1 MRPCNLFLGHF
12 YNSYNP
18 YGGVWVPVTC
28 SSNHFLTGARRDRLV
43 NRFLAAPS
51 AVTRR
56 CPPHRARPTRVMTSS
71 CTRTERAHLMS
82 SSHLG
87 LLLTTELAALY
98 MFWDHQWVYGPP
110 PRPRVRRERP
120 PPGPPPI
127 AAPGPVE
134 AGAAEVRRRRP
145 RPPGR
150 RRPGPPGSRALLR
163 MPRHT
168 DTL

>member
-1 MRPCNLFLGHF
+1 
-12 YNSYNP
+12 
-18 YGGVWVPVTC
+18 
-28 SSNHFLTGARRDRLV
+28 
-43 NRFLAAPS
+43 
-51 AVTRR
+51 
-56 CPPHRARPTRVMTSS
+56 MTSS

-98 MFWDHQWVYGPP
+98 MVWDHQWVYGPP